1 LLASFTDPFSD
12 LVHPLFWAFAWLLA
26 EFYSLIPNYAVAIA
40 LLTIAVM
47 IVAFPITRR
56 GTRSMTRLQLLAPE
70 LASLQS
76 RYRAKADM
84 TTAERREQRQQ
95 LNKET
100 SALYK
105 EQGISPA
112 AGCLPT
118 LLQLPIF
125 WILYGTIRGLTHEM
139 VIRAKLTLQPLY
151 VSHVSRLY
159 ASIVA
164 PHHGLL
170 PAFGIDLADT
180 VRTAGLSWPG
190 RIPYLVVV
198 VGAVALQYLQTKL
211 LNARNSAVAR
221 ANPRSSSR

>member
-1 LLASFTDPFSD
+1 
-12 LVHPLFWAFAWLLA
+12 
-26 EFYSLIPNYAVAIA
+26 
-40 LLTIAVM
+40 
-47 IVAFPITRR
+47 
-56 GTRSMTRLQLLAPE
+56 
-70 LASLQS
+70 
-76 RYRAKADM
+76 M

-159 ASIVA
+159 AASSPPTMAV
-164 PHHGLL
+164 

-180 VRTAGLSWPG
+180 ARTAGLSWPG

-211 LNARNSAVAR
+211 LNAEIRPSRGPIRGRAVAEDRAAGLRGDLHLDPGRGEHLLRRLRPRPPRPAGVHLPSRSAVAR
-221 ANPRSSSR
+221 VDREVAVAIRRRPEPRPR

>member
-1 LLASFTDPFSD
+1 LRG
-12 LVHPLFWAFAWLLA
+12 
-26 EFYSLIPNYAVAIA
+26 SLEPAGDRGSV
-40 LLTIAVM
+40 
-47 IVAFPITRR
+47 FRR
-56 GTRSMTRLQLLAPE
+56 
-70 LASLQS
+70 
-76 RYRAKADM
+76 
-84 TTAERREQRQQ
+84 RRHQQ